1 MGTEIRLLREQRG
14 MSGKDLAAA
23 IELSQSQISRLEAG
37 LRRVDTTLLPKLAE
51 ALSVSITHFFP
62 KLARE
67 SSPAPEPAR
76 RESGSHTTS
85 KSIRIEGAP
94 DPIDHVGKIIR
105 RERRNRHITADNL
118 ARSVNKGTSWVRELE
133 GGATELLSGE
143 MLQRVAKALKIA
155 PKVLY
160 DAQRN
165 QIRYLQQ
172 RVGAM
177 EQAYSNR
184 TRGQLELGDSRPRPG
199 VPMLGHVGDRLKLGP
214 DGVPSADVLDYIYL
228 PQGPN
233 SDFALIHKGE
243 EMMCKASPSF
253 DEGDFLVFSL
263 EKEVR
268 HRDFA
273 LVVTELDAW
282 LFRQVFFDPRGVVRL
297 QPLNMDY
304 APQLCHRDEVKRLFC
319 LTARVQK
326 L

>member
-62 KLARE
+62 KLA
-67 SSPAPEPAR
+67 PQTPTALPAR
-76 RESGSHTTS
+76 RESGSHTAS
-85 KSIRIEGAP
+85 KPIALDGAA

-105 RERRNRHITADNL
+105 RERRNRHITADSL
-118 ARSVNKGTSWVRELE
+118 ARSVSKGTSWVRELE

-155 PKVLY
+155 PKLLY

-172 RVGAM
+172 RIGAM
-177 EQAYSNR
+177 EQAYANR
-184 TRGQLELGDSRPRPG
+184 TRGQLELGDSRPRSG
-199 VPMLGHVGDRLKLGP
+199 VPMLGHVGDRLNLGP
-214 DGVPSADVLDYIYL
+214 DGVPSADVLDYLYL
-228 PQGPN
+228 PQGPD
-233 SDFALIHKGE
+233 SDFALTHKGE
-243 EMMCKASPSF
+243 EMISKASPSF
-253 DEGDFLVFSL
+253 DEGDFLVFSI

-268 HRDFA
+268 HRDYA
-273 LVVTELDAW
+273 LVVTDLDAW

>member
-1 MGTEIRLLREQRG
+1 MGTEIRMLREQRG

-62 KLARE
+62 NLAPH
-67 SSPAPEPAR
+67 STPPVAPPR
-76 RESGSHTTS
+76 RESGAHSAS
-85 KSIRIEGAP
+85 KAISLEGSA

-105 RERRNRHITADNL
+105 RERRNRHITAENL
-118 ARSVNKGTSWVRELE
+118 ARSVSKGTSWVRDLE

-172 RVGAM
+172 RIGAM
-177 EQAYSNR
+177 EQAYANR
-184 TRGQLELGDSRPRPG
+184 TRGQLDLGDNKTRAG
-199 VPMLGHVGDRLKLGP
+199 VPLLGHVGDRLNLGS
-214 DGVPSADVLDYIYL
+214 DGIPSADVLDYLYL
-228 PQGPN
+228 PQGPD

-243 EMMCKASPSF
+243 EMISKASPSF

-273 LVVTELDAW
+273 LVVTDLDAW
-282 LFRQVFFDPRGVVRL
+282 LFRQIFFDPRGVVRL

-304 APQLCHRDEVKRLFC
+304 GPQLCHRDEVKRLFC